1 MSDGIASIRQTTEL
15 TGGIKNINMQKDDA
29 KAQLQELFSESYF
42 NGGQDSIDDIE
53 KEIKTLEKE
62 IAGWEDKL
70 ETLEKQ
76 VKELEGNIKDKS
88 GQLTDAISNINTE
101 TRKFE
106 KQQKAYIDEA
116 ITNAVNRTK
125 SKNNPPQINTTFEE
139 EFKNAIAGMP
149 VGSTVIDALYG
160 EQGVLSG
167 LVETL
172 FTKLDGLA
180 NESKD
185 IINQV
190 SNTKATIS
198 LLTQTKNNM
207 SEKVDSLYKN
217 TNNDTKIPIYS
228 YEKETDIAE
237 IADKYNLDVNTR
249 DNSAKNTNF
258 NNREYV
264 NISDDESKSIDTALK
279 VVDELAG
286 KGFTFKEAMYAMT
299 QLFPNLQIG
308 YALSEQTGTTDGIVK
323 FPTDKAD
330 GKYTQ
335 LANKIK
341 GHTNAGGTW
350 ANSQVVQEDLYV
362 PPPPV
367 TRSSDPISVKDGN
380 SSYYFMADDGDG
392 EYDGVSDMLGYE
404 NGMDDFE
411 AKYGEFITTNGAGEK
426 VITGDALNSIM
437 VMKLEEVQNADG
449 SVGVKQ
455 SFMSAAD
462 AGMTEINLSSTKE
475 SNTHDINNSTVQ
487 HTFNVK
493 MNGKDMVAEQTL
505 EDQTYIDAVFNNDKI
520 TGENMFSQLSDLDIS
535 NAFSKGM
542 GEVLSNSSAQYLEN
556 ILSDLDGYKKTILDY
571 ADNGLQYTETEFREM
586 IKRNK
591 EEADFILTTAK
602 TEGNTIYNK
611 IQANYSMNF
620 DDDVPTYKKG
630 GQTSGEALNEAIQKE
645 VTKIIQQKYETY
657 GMSDEEYEQYQK
669 EHQK

>member
-1 MSDGIASIRQTTEL
+1 MSEGIASIRQTTEL

-53 KEIKTLEKE
+53 KEIKELEKE
-62 IAGWEDKL
+62 ISGWEDKL

-88 GQLTDAISNINTE
+88 GQLTDTISNINVE

-185 IINQV
+185 IMNQV
-190 SNTKATIS
+190 SNTKATIN

-207 SEKVDSLYKN
+207 SAKVDSLYKN
-217 TNNDTKIPIYS
+217 TNNDAKVPIYS

-237 IADKYNLDVNTR
+237 IADKYNLDVNAR
-249 DNSAKNTNF
+249 DDSAKNTNF
-258 NNREYV
+258 TDREYV
-264 NISDDESKSIDTALK
+264 NVSDDESKSIDTAMK

-341 GHTNAGGTW
+341 GYTNAGGTW
-350 ANSQVVQEDLYV
+350 ANSKVEQKDLYV

-380 SSYYFMADDGDG
+380 SSYYFMADDGNG
-392 EYDGVSDMLGYE
+392 KYDGISDMLGYE

-411 AKYGEFITTNGAGEK
+411 KKYGDFITTNAAGEK
-426 VITGDALNSIM
+426 VITGDALNNIM
-437 VMKLEEVQNADG
+437 VMKLEEVQNPDG

-462 AGMTEINLSSTKE
+462 AGMTEINLSSQKKSGDFNINGSE
-475 SNTHDINNSTVQ
+475 IQNTFT
-487 HTFNVK
+487 VK
-493 MNGKDMVAEQTL
+493 MGGKDMIAEQSMDDDEYLEATL
-505 EDQTYIDAVFNNDKI
+505 NNDKL
-520 TGENMFSQLSDLDIS
+520 TGANMFSQLTGDDIS
-535 NAFSKGM
+535 KAFTDAENKFGSGSEFGQMYDQIIKD
-542 GEVLSNSSAQYLEN
+542 GEE
-556 ILSDLDGYKKTILDY
+556 IKKKLDEAAKKDDY
-571 ADNGLQYTETEFREM
+571 GDNLYTNEEEFRKYVGE
-586 IKRNK
+586 IRDHAYSVG
-591 EEADFILTTAK
+591 EK
-602 TEGNTIYNK
+602 TGGDLYDQ
-611 IQANYSMNF
+611 IQAKYSM
-620 DDDVPTYKKG
+620 DSEGDVPTYRLG
-630 GQTSGEALNEAIQKE
+630 GSGEALNETIQKA
-645 VTKIIQQKYETY
+645 VTEEIQKTY
-657 GMSDEEYEQYQK
+657 KDYGADEEK
-669 EHQK
+669 K